1 MPYANNNGVK
11 IYYEVEGEEPPLV
24 LAHPLIEDM
33 NIWRRRGYVDVLK
46 SDYQLVLFDSSGRGR
61 SDRPPEASAYDISVM
76 SQDVLAVLYS
86 LRLDRTHY
94 FGFSSG
100 ARIGFWLATHH
111 AERFTSFILGGQSPY
126 RYAEITF
133 KLVQEAIETYKLRLI
148 DPEAALQRRQ
158 DWFGGN
164 RPLTDREKS
173 TFLAEDAQT
182 LALLYSSY
190 LDWPTLTDQDL
201 SRISLPCL
209 ILCGELDEGGHFP
222 GARESAHC
230 IPNARFIS
238 FPSIGHYLS
247 ELFLPPIK
255 EFLAEMSKK

>member
-1 MPYANNNGVK
+1 VAVDEATGLQKLLHTTSVSCHKMYWPFFTASGS
-11 IYYEVEGEEPPLV
+11 
-24 LAHPLIEDM
+24 IE
-33 NIWRRRGYVDVLK
+33 LT
-46 SDYQLVLFDSSGRGR
+46 
-61 SDRPPEASAYDISVM
+61 ISVF
-76 SQDVLAVLYS
+76 LA
-86 LRLDRTHY
+86 
-94 FGFSSG
+94 
-100 ARIGFWLATHH
+100 AIGFWLATHH

-133 KLVQEAIETYKLRLI
+133 KLVQEAIETYKLQLI

-190 LDWPTLTDQDL
+190 LDWPTLSDQDL